1 MLDPEKVGGFKIHVA
16 RDSRKLFDAVDG
28 QKAKE
33 GGGGKL
39 NTRRIIQSAFMDSI
53 ESGNKRGGKRKDS
66 KGKKNDVQSF

>member
-1 MLDPEKVGGFKIHVA
+1 MDLKFTLRVTLENFSMRWGGK
-16 RDSRKLFDAVDG
+16 
-28 QKAKE
+28 
-33 GGGGKL
+33 KL